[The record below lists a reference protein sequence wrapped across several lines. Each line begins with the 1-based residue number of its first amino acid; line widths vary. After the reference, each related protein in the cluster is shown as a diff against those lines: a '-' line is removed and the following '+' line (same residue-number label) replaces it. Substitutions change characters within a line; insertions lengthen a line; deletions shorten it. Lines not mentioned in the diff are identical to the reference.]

1 MLKDNICFY
10 LIRILIIILNNNAMC
25 NEIHL
30 NDVKNVLQKKKEI
43 IVISNA
49 KHQKIFSDF

>member
-1 MLKDNICFY
+1 
-10 LIRILIIILNNNAMC
+10 MC

-43 IVISNA
+43 FVISNA